1 MAKVSVLGAG
11 GWGIGIAVLLNN
23 NGHQVTI
30 WSAVDREVEMLK
42 EKRENTISLPGIVI
56 DENIKITNN
65 LNEATDDEDIIVM
78 AVASSFVR
86 STSAKLKGLIK
97 DGQIIVNV
105 ARVLKKRLL

>member
-86 STSAKLKGLIK
+86 STSA
-97 DGQIIVNV
+97 
-105 ARVLKKRLL
+105 

>member
-65 LNEATDDEDIIVM
+65 LNEATDDEDIIVLWLFLLLEEVPEDDL
-78 AVASSFVR
+78 A
-86 STSAKLKGLIK
+86 LP
-97 DGQIIVNV
+97 
-105 ARVLKKRLL
+105 VL

>member
-42 EKRENTISLPGIVI
+42 RKERI
-56 DENIKITNN
+56 
-65 LNEATDDEDIIVM
+65 
-78 AVASSFVR
+78 
-86 STSAKLKGLIK
+86 
-97 DGQIIVNV
+97 Q
-105 ARVLKKRLL
+105 